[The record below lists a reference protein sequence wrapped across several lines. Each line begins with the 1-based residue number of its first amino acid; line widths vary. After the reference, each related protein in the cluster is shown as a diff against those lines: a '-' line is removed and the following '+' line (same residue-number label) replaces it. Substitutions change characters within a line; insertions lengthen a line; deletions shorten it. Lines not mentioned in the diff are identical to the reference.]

1 MNSMHKLSDTRVRHD
16 ALTQQARQRKIDAWL
31 QVAAN
36 LSEQITVE
44 LQTATEQ
51 LQGEGMA
58 DLQRVTAL
66 AQRLA
71 SNSKAMRD
79 TLGTLFDSGEKSE
92 EHAVTSTEDCAMDE
106 QANALGKDMAGVKL
120 DVADLKVDVA
130 DLKTDVADLKV
141 DVAGLKTDVAG
152 LKVDVAGLKTDVAG
166 LKVDVADLKTDV
178 AGLKVDVADLKTDV
192 AGLKVDVADLKV
204 DVAGLKTDVTVLKTD
219 VSSLKLDLAVVRS
232 NYATRSDVAEAK
244 STVILSCVG
253 TMIALSSVAFAVARL
268 VH

>member
-1 MNSMHKLSDTRVRHD
+1 MNSMHKLSDTQMRHG
-16 ALTQQARQRKIDAWL
+16 ALTQQSRQRKIDAWL
-31 QVAAN
+31 QVAAS

-106 QANALGKDMAGVKL
+106 QVNTLGKDMASVKL
-120 DVADLKVDVA
+120 DVKDVKADV
-130 DLKTDVADLKV
+130 TDIKV
-141 DVAGLKTDVAG
+141 DVAGLKTDVTG
-152 LKVDVAGLKTDVAG
+152 LKVDVAGLKTDVA
-166 LKVDVADLKTDV
+166 ALKTDV
-178 AGLKVDVADLKTDV
+178 G
-192 AGLKVDVADLKV
+192 
-204 DVAGLKTDVTVLKTD
+204 VLKTD
-219 VSSLKLDLAVVRS
+219 ISGLKLDLAVVRS
-232 NYATRSDVAEAK
+232 NYATKSDVAEAK
-244 STVILSCVG
+244 SAVILSCVG
-253 TMIALSSVAFAVARL
+253 TIIAMSGVAFAVARL

>member
-1 MNSMHKLSDTRVRHD
+1 MNSMHKLSDAWLRPD
-16 ALTQQARQRKIDAWL
+16 ALERQTRQRKINAWL
-31 QVAAN
+31 QVAAS
-36 LSEQITVE
+36 LSEQIAAE
-44 LQTATEQ
+44 LQTATDQ

-58 DLQRVTAL
+58 DLQRAMAL

-71 SNSKAMRD
+71 RNSKAMHD
-79 TLGTLFDSGEKSE
+79 TLGTLFDRGEKCE
-92 EHAVTSTEDCAMDE
+92 EHRVKSMEDCTMDE
-106 QANALGKDMAGVKL
+106 QVNTLGKDMAGVKL

-130 DLKTDVADLKV
+130 
-141 DVAGLKTDVAG
+141 GI
-152 LKVDVAGLKTDVAG
+152 KVDVAGLKTDVAG

-178 AGLKVDVADLKTDV
+178 AGLK
-192 AGLKVDVADLKV
+192 
-204 DVAGLKTDVTVLKTD
+204 TDVTVLTTD

-253 TMIALSSVAFAVARL
+253 TMIALAGVAFAVARL

>member
-1 MNSMHKLSDTRVRHD
+1 MHKLSDTRVRHD
-16 ALTQQARQRKIDAWL
+16 ALTQQARQRKIEAWMR
-31 QVAAN
+31 VATS
-36 LSEQITVE
+36 LGEQIAVE

-71 SNSKAMRD
+71 NNSKAMRD

-106 QANALGKDMAGVKL
+106 QVNTLGKDMAGVKL

-130 DLKTDVADLKV
+130 GIKV
-141 DVAGLKTDVAG
+141 DVAGLKTDVG
-152 LKVDVAGLKTDVAG
+152 
-166 LKVDVADLKTDV
+166 
-178 AGLKVDVADLKTDV
+178 
-192 AGLKVDVADLKV
+192 
-204 DVAGLKTDVTVLKTD
+204 VLKTD
-219 VSSLKLDLAVVRS
+219 VGGLKLDLAVVRS
-232 NYATRSDVAEAK
+232 NYATKSDVAEAK
-244 STVILSCVG
+244 SAVILSCVG
-253 TMIALSSVAFAVARL
+253 TIIAMSGVAFAVAKL

>member
-1 MNSMHKLSDTRVRHD
+1 MNSMHKLSDTQMRHG
-16 ALTQQARQRKIDAWL
+16 ALTQQSRQRKIDAWL
-31 QVAAN
+31 QVAAS

-106 QANALGKDMAGVKL
+106 QVNTLGKDMASVKL
-120 DVADLKVDVA
+120 DVKDVKADVTDIKVDVA
-130 DLKTDVADLKV
+130 DLKTDVADIKV
-141 DVAGLKTDVAG
+141 DVAGLKTDVA
-152 LKVDVAGLKTDVAG
+152 ALKTDVG
-166 LKVDVADLKTDV
+166 
-178 AGLKVDVADLKTDV
+178 
-192 AGLKVDVADLKV
+192 
-204 DVAGLKTDVTVLKTD
+204 VLKTD
-219 VSSLKLDLAVVRS
+219 VSGLKLDLAVVRS
-232 NYATRSDVAEAK
+232 NYATKSDVAEAK
-244 STVILSCVG
+244 SAVILSCVG
-253 TMIALSSVAFAVARL
+253 TIIAMSGVAFAVARL

>member
-1 MNSMHKLSDTRVRHD
+1 MARWRQS
-16 ALTQQARQRKIDAWL
+16 RQRKIDAWL
-31 QVAAN
+31 QVAAS

-71 SNSKAMRD
+71 SNSKARRE

-106 QANALGKDMAGVKL
+106 QVNTLGKDMASVKL
-120 DVADLKVDVA
+120 DVKDVKADVTDIKVDVA
-130 DLKTDVADLKV
+130 DLKTDVADIKV
-141 DVAGLKTDVAG
+141 DVAGLKTDVA
-152 LKVDVAGLKTDVAG
+152 ALKTDVG
-166 LKVDVADLKTDV
+166 
-178 AGLKVDVADLKTDV
+178 
-192 AGLKVDVADLKV
+192 
-204 DVAGLKTDVTVLKTD
+204 VLKTD
-219 VSSLKLDLAVVRS
+219 VSGLKLDLAVVRS
-232 NYATRSDVAEAK
+232 NYATKSDVAEAK
-244 STVILSCVG
+244 SAVILSCVG
-253 TMIALSSVAFAVARL
+253 TIIAMSGVAFAVARL

>member
-1 MNSMHKLSDTRVRHD
+1 MNSMHKLSDTQVRHG
-16 ALTQQARQRKIDAWL
+16 ALTQQSRQRKIDAWL
-31 QVAAN
+31 QVATS

-106 QANALGKDMAGVKL
+106 QVNALGKDMVGVKL

-130 DLKTDVADLKV
+130 GIKV
-141 DVAGLKTDVAG
+141 DVAGLKTDVTG
-152 LKVDVAGLKTDVAG
+152 LKVDVAGLKTDVA
-166 LKVDVADLKTDV
+166 ALKTDV
-178 AGLKVDVADLKTDV
+178 G
-192 AGLKVDVADLKV
+192 
-204 DVAGLKTDVTVLKTD
+204 VLKTD
-219 VSSLKLDLAVVRS
+219 VSGLKLDLAVVRS
-232 NYATRSDVAEAK
+232 NYATKSDVAEAK
-244 STVILSCVG
+244 SAVILSCVG
-253 TMIALSSVAFAVARL
+253 TIIAMSGVAFAVAKL

>member
-1 MNSMHKLSDTRVRHD
+1 MNSMHKLSDTQARHG
-16 ALTQQARQRKIDAWL
+16 ALTQQSRQRKIDAWL
-31 QVAAN
+31 QVAAS

-106 QANALGKDMAGVKL
+106 QVNTLGKDMASVKL
-120 DVADLKVDVA
+120 DVKDVKANVTDIRVDVA
-130 DLKTDVADLKV
+130 GLKTDVTSLKV
-141 DVAGLKTDVAG
+141 DVAGLKTDVAA
-152 LKVDVAGLKTDVAG
+152 LTTDVG
-166 LKVDVADLKTDV
+166 
-178 AGLKVDVADLKTDV
+178 
-192 AGLKVDVADLKV
+192 
-204 DVAGLKTDVTVLKTD
+204 VLKTD
-219 VSSLKLDLAVVRS
+219 VSGLKLDLAVVRS
-232 NYATRSDVAEAK
+232 NYATKSDVAEAK
-244 STVILSCVG
+244 SAVILSCVG
-253 TMIALSSVAFAVARL
+253 TIIAMSGVAFAVARL

>member
-31 QVAAN
+31 QVAAS
-36 LSEQITVE
+36 LGEQIAVE

-71 SNSKAMRD
+71 NNSKAMRD

-106 QANALGKDMAGVKL
+106 QVNTLGKDMAGVKL

-130 DLKTDVADLKV
+130 
-141 DVAGLKTDVAG
+141 GI
-152 LKVDVAGLKTDVAG
+152 
-166 LKVDVADLKTDV
+166 
-178 AGLKVDVADLKTDV
+178 
-192 AGLKVDVADLKV
+192 KV

-219 VSSLKLDLAVVRS
+219 VGVLKTDVSGLKLDLAVVRS
-232 NYATRSDVAEAK
+232 NYATKSDVAEAK
-244 STVILSCVG
+244 SAVILSCVG
-253 TMIALSSVAFAVARL
+253 TIIAMSGVAFAVAKL

>member
-1 MNSMHKLSDTRVRHD
+1 MNSMHKLSDTQMRHG
-16 ALTQQARQRKIDAWL
+16 ALTQQSRQRKIDAWL
-31 QVAAN
+31 QVAAS

-51 LQGEGMA
+51 LQGEGIA

-106 QANALGKDMAGVKL
+106 QVNTLGKDMASVKL
-120 DVADLKVDVA
+120 DVKDVKANVTDIKVDVA
-130 DLKTDVADLKV
+130 DLKTDVADIKV
-141 DVAGLKTDVAG
+141 DVAGLKTDVA
-152 LKVDVAGLKTDVAG
+152 ALKTDVG
-166 LKVDVADLKTDV
+166 
-178 AGLKVDVADLKTDV
+178 
-192 AGLKVDVADLKV
+192 
-204 DVAGLKTDVTVLKTD
+204 VLKTD
-219 VSSLKLDLAVVRS
+219 VSGLKLDLAVVRS
-232 NYATRSDVAEAK
+232 NYATKSDVAEAK
-244 STVILSCVG
+244 SAVILSCVG
-253 TMIALSSVAFAVARL
+253 TIVAMSGVAFAVARL

>member
-16 ALTQQARQRKIDAWL
+16 ALTQQALQRKIDAWL
-31 QVAAN
+31 QVAAS

-71 SNSKAMRD
+71 NNSKAMRD

-92 EHAVTSTEDCAMDE
+92 EHEMKSMEDLVMDE
-106 QANALGKDMAGVKL
+106 QVTTLAKDMADVKA
-120 DVADLKVDVA
+120 DVA
-130 DLKTDVADLKV
+130 
-141 DVAGLKTDVAG
+141 
-152 LKVDVAGLKTDVAG
+152 
-166 LKVDVADLKTDV
+166 
-178 AGLKVDVADLKTDV
+178 
-192 AGLKVDVADLKV
+192 
-204 DVAGLKTDVTVLKTD
+204 VLKTD
-219 VSSLKLDLAVVRS
+219 VSGLKLDVAVVRS
-232 NYATRSDVAEAK
+232 NYATKSDVAEAK
-244 STVILSCVG
+244 SAVILSCVG
-253 TMIALSSVAFAVARL
+253 TIIAMSGVVFAVARL

>member
-31 QVAAN
+31 QVAAG
-36 LSEQITVE
+36 LGERIAVE

-51 LQGEGMA
+51 LQGEGIA

-71 SNSKAMRD
+71 NNSKAMRA

-106 QANALGKDMAGVKL
+106 QVNTLAKDMADVK
-120 DVADLKVDVA
+120 ADIAVLT
-130 DLKTDVADLKV
+130 TDV
-141 DVAGLKTDVAG
+141 GN
-152 LKVDVAGLKTDVAG
+152 
-166 LKVDVADLKTDV
+166 
-178 AGLKVDVADLKTDV
+178 
-192 AGLKVDVADLKV
+192 
-204 DVAGLKTDVTVLKTD
+204 
-219 VSSLKLDLAVVRS
+219 LKLDLAVVRS

-244 STVILSCVG
+244 SAVILSCVG
-253 TMIALSSVAFAVARL
+253 TMIALASVAFAVARL

>member
-1 MNSMHKLSDTRVRHD
+1 MNSMHKLSDTQMRHG
-16 ALTQQARQRKIDAWL
+16 ALTQQSRQRKIDAWL
-31 QVAAN
+31 QVAAS

-106 QANALGKDMAGVKL
+106 QVNTPGKDMASVKL
-120 DVADLKVDVA
+120 DVKDVKADVTDIKVDVA
-130 DLKTDVADLKV
+130 SLKTDV
-141 DVAGLKTDVAG
+141 TG
-152 LKVDVAGLKTDVAG
+152 LKVDVAGLKTDVAA
-166 LKVDVADLKTDV
+166 LTTDV
-178 AGLKVDVADLKTDV
+178 G
-192 AGLKVDVADLKV
+192 
-204 DVAGLKTDVTVLKTD
+204 VLKTD
-219 VSSLKLDLAVVRS
+219 VSGLKLDLAVVRS
-232 NYATRSDVAEAK
+232 NYATKSDVAEAK
-244 STVILSCVG
+244 SAVILSCVG
-253 TMIALSSVAFAVARL
+253 TIIAMSGVAFAVARL

>member
-1 MNSMHKLSDTRVRHD
+1 MNSMHKLSDTQARHG
-16 ALTQQARQRKIDAWL
+16 ALTQQSRQRKIDAWL
-31 QVAAN
+31 QVAAS

-106 QANALGKDMAGVKL
+106 QVNTPGKDMASVKL
-120 DVADLKVDVA
+120 DVKDVKAEVTDIKVDVA
-130 DLKTDVADLKV
+130 DLKTDVADIKV
-141 DVAGLKTDVAG
+141 DVAGLKTDVA
-152 LKVDVAGLKTDVAG
+152 ALKTDVG
-166 LKVDVADLKTDV
+166 
-178 AGLKVDVADLKTDV
+178 
-192 AGLKVDVADLKV
+192 
-204 DVAGLKTDVTVLKTD
+204 VLKTD
-219 VSSLKLDLAVVRS
+219 VSGLKLDLAVVRS
-232 NYATRSDVAEAK
+232 NYATKSDVAEAK
-244 STVILSCVG
+244 SAVILSCVG
-253 TMIALSSVAFAVARL
+253 TIIAMSGVAFAVARL

>member
-31 QVAAN
+31 QVAAS

-66 AQRLA
+66 AQRLVN
-71 SNSKAMRD
+71 NSKAMRD

-106 QANALGKDMAGVKL
+106 QVNTLGKDMAGVKL

-130 DLKTDVADLKV
+130 GIKV
-141 DVAGLKTDVAG
+141 DVAGLKT
-152 LKVDVAGLKTDVAG
+152 
-166 LKVDVADLKTDV
+166 DVADLKTDV

-192 AGLKVDVADLKV
+192 AGLKVDVTDLKV

>member
-1 MNSMHKLSDTRVRHD
+1 MNSMHELSDTWLRPD
-16 ALTQQARQRKIDAWL
+16 ALERHARQRKIDAWL
-31 QVAAN
+31 QVAAS
-36 LSEQITVE
+36 LSEQIAVE
-44 LQTATEQ
+44 LQTATDQ

-58 DLQRVTAL
+58 DLQRATAL

-71 SNSKAMRD
+71 RNSKAMHD
-79 TLGTLFDSGEKSE
+79 TLGTLFDRGEKNE
-92 EHAVTSTEDCAMDE
+92 EHGMKSTEDCTMDE
-106 QANALGKDMAGVKL
+106 QVNTLGKDMAGVKL

-130 DLKTDVADLKV
+130 
-141 DVAGLKTDVAG
+141 GI
-152 LKVDVAGLKTDVAG
+152 KVDVAGLKTDVAG

-178 AGLKVDVADLKTDV
+178 AGLK
-192 AGLKVDVADLKV
+192 
-204 DVAGLKTDVTVLKTD
+204 TDVTVLTTD

-253 TMIALSSVAFAVARL
+253 TMIALAGVAFAVARL

>member
-1 MNSMHKLSDTRVRHD
+1 MNSMHKLSDTQVRHG
-16 ALTQQARQRKIDAWL
+16 ALTPQSRQRKIDAWL
-31 QVAAN
+31 QVAAS

-106 QANALGKDMAGVKL
+106 QVNALAKDMASVKL
-120 DVADLKVDVA
+120 DVKDVKVDVA
-130 DLKTDVADLKV
+130 DIKV
-141 DVAGLKTDVAG
+141 DVAGLKTDVTG
-152 LKVDVAGLKTDVAG
+152 LKVDVAGLKTDVA
-166 LKVDVADLKTDV
+166 ALKTDV
-178 AGLKVDVADLKTDV
+178 G
-192 AGLKVDVADLKV
+192 
-204 DVAGLKTDVTVLKTD
+204 VLKTD
-219 VSSLKLDLAVVRS
+219 VSGLKLDLAVMRS
-232 NYATRSDVAEAK
+232 NYATKSDVAEAK

-253 TMIALSSVAFAVARL
+253 TIIAMSGVAFAVAKL

>member
-1 MNSMHKLSDTRVRHD
+1 MNSMHKLSDTQARHG
-16 ALTQQARQRKIDAWL
+16 ALTQQSRQRKIDAWL
-31 QVAAN
+31 QVAAS

-106 QANALGKDMAGVKL
+106 QVNTLGKDMASVKL
-120 DVADLKVDVA
+120 DVKDVKADVTDIKVDVA
-130 DLKTDVADLKV
+130 DLKTDVADIKV
-141 DVAGLKTDVAG
+141 DVAGLKTDVA
-152 LKVDVAGLKTDVAG
+152 ALKTDVG
-166 LKVDVADLKTDV
+166 
-178 AGLKVDVADLKTDV
+178 
-192 AGLKVDVADLKV
+192 
-204 DVAGLKTDVTVLKTD
+204 VLKTD
-219 VSSLKLDLAVVRS
+219 VSGLKLDLAVVRS
-232 NYATRSDVAEAK
+232 NYATKSDVAEAK
-244 STVILSCVG
+244 SAVILSCVG
-253 TMIALSSVAFAVARL
+253 TIIAMSGVAFAVARL

>member
-31 QVAAN
+31 QVAAS

-44 LQTATEQ
+44 LQTATER

-58 DLQRVTAL
+58 DLQRVTGL

-106 QANALGKDMAGVKL
+106 QVNTLGKDMAGVKL

-130 DLKTDVADLKV
+130 GIKV

-152 LKVDVAGLKTDVAG
+152 LKT
-166 LKVDVADLKTDV
+166 DVADLKTDV
-178 AGLKVDVADLKTDV
+178 AGLKVDVT
-192 AGLKVDVADLKV
+192 DLKV

-244 STVILSCVG
+244 SAVILSCVG

>member
-1 MNSMHKLSDTRVRHD
+1 MNSMHKLSDTRLQHG
-16 ALTQQARQRKIDAWL
+16 ALTQQSRRRKIDAWL
-31 QVAAN
+31 RVAAG
-36 LSEQITVE
+36 LGEQITVE
-44 LQTATEQ
+44 LQTATDQ
-51 LQGEGMA
+51 LKGEGRA

-71 SNSKAMRD
+71 INSKAMRD

-106 QANALGKDMAGVKL
+106 QVNTLAKDMAGVKL

-130 DLKTDVADLKV
+130 GIKV
-141 DVAGLKTDVAG
+141 DVAG
-152 LKVDVAGLKTDVAG
+152 
-166 LKVDVADLKTDV
+166 
-178 AGLKVDVADLKTDV
+178 LKTDV

-219 VSSLKLDLAVVRS
+219 VGNLKLDLAVVRS
-232 NYATRSDVAEAK
+232 NYATKSDVAEAK
-244 STVILSCVG
+244 SAVILSCVG
-253 TMIALSSVAFAVARL
+253 TMIALSGVAFAVAKL

>member
-1 MNSMHKLSDTRVRHD
+1 MNSMHKLSDTQVRHG
-16 ALTQQARQRKIDAWL
+16 ALAQQSRQRKIDAWL
-31 QVAAN
+31 QVAAS

-71 SNSKAMRD
+71 SNSKAMRE

-106 QANALGKDMAGVKL
+106 QVNTLGKDMASVKL
-120 DVADLKVDVA
+120 DVKDVKADVTDIKVDVA
-130 DLKTDVADLKV
+130 DLKTDVADIKV
-141 DVAGLKTDVAG
+141 DVAGLKTDVA
-152 LKVDVAGLKTDVAG
+152 ALKTDVG
-166 LKVDVADLKTDV
+166 
-178 AGLKVDVADLKTDV
+178 
-192 AGLKVDVADLKV
+192 
-204 DVAGLKTDVTVLKTD
+204 VLKTD
-219 VSSLKLDLAVVRS
+219 VSGLKLDLAVVRS
-232 NYATRSDVAEAK
+232 NYATKSDVAEAK
-244 STVILSCVG
+244 SAVILSCVG
-253 TMIALSSVAFAVARL
+253 TIIAMSGVAFAVARL